1 MRAHGGGS
9 IINTASFV
17 ARLGADQADGAIVS
31 AVMALG
37 HALGLG
43 HSSESSSAMYSL
55 LDAGSSKRTLVSADL
70 NVPDESKVRLLD
82 RIGETDFRLTEGSS
96 ERIQIEALLA
106 HFALIGQD
114 LSKK

>member
-1 MRAHGGGS
+1 CTKRPTECKNVIEKAFEDEYLRPREVHD
-9 IINTASFV
+9 
-17 ARLGADQADGAIVS
+17 RLLIEYGLSGQDIVQQ
-31 AVMALG
+31 L
-37 HALGLG
+37 H
-43 HSSESSSAMYSL
+43 
-55 LDAGSSKRTLVSADL
+55 RTMFDH
-70 NVPDESKVRLLD
+70 NVPYESKVRLLD

>member
-1 MRAHGGGS
+1 V
-9 IINTASFV
+9 F
-17 ARLGADQADGAIVS
+17 
-31 AVMALG
+31 
-37 HALGLG
+37 
-43 HSSESSSAMYSL
+43 
-55 LDAGSSKRTLVSADL
+55 DL